1 MQNFLL
7 FIFYWKKVYT
17 RNFMQDMSMVHSS
30 LFCLAGLNSRSSIV
44 EYGIIVYISNAPTSN
59 TKNQHQFC
67 AICRKKRRKGQV
79 QEISHLAVVYQY

>member
-7 FIFYWKKVYT
+7 FIFSWKKVYT

-59 TKNQHQFC
+59 TNFVLS
-67 AICRKKRRKGQV
+67 AGKKKHRKGQG